1 MGLATDTGERDAEG
15 RTVWTDVFHPH
26 ELRHT
31 AAVHMLGAGV
41 PLEKVSQVLGHSNTA
56 VTFRTYAR
64 YLPNQ
69 MDDAVAALDFMNLR
83 KVPK

>member
-1 MGLATDTGERDAEG
+1 
-15 RTVWTDVFHPH
+15 
-26 ELRHT
+26 
-31 AAVHMLGAGV
+31 MLGAGV

-83 KVPK
+83 RVPK